1 MAGIETKCTNDDF
14 VVHWMTST
22 SVTEVAEK
30 SGLKES
36 TCTQKASTLRSKGV
50 PLKKFARK
58 IGGVDYEALAAKVK
72 SLESDVDKKARLK
85 REAKEAKDEAAAA
98 EGEDTEEAEEAEEAE
113 EDFEDFDEDE
123 EEAA

>member
-1 MAGIETKCTNDDF
+1 MAAIETKCTNDDF

-22 SVTEVAEK
+22 SVAEVAEK

-58 IGGVDYEALAAKVK
+58 TGGVDYEALAAKVK

-85 REAKEAKDEAAAA
+85 REAKEAKDEAAKAAA
-98 EGEDTEEAEEAEEAE
+98 EADDAEDTEDDDA
-113 EDFEDFDEDE
+113 EDFEDFDEDDD
-123 EEAA
+123 